1 MDALFVELY
10 FIYRLTNFLV
20 VLILSYIF
28 FQIDNVSE
36 PLPDA
41 SPQVIS
47 TTNTDG
53 ISGKKRKSSS
63 FVTVCAVIKLSTY
76 SRSD

>member
-10 FIYRLTNFLV
+10 FMYHLTNFLV

-36 PLPDA
+36 PFPET
-41 SPQVIS
+41 SQQVVS

-53 ISGKKRKSSS
+53 RRKKTKSSS